1 MRYFIDN
8 GFIAA
13 DDPKDIAKFLL
24 TTDGLDKATIGEY
37 LGEGDEKNIAIMH
50 AFVDEME
57 FEETGFVDAMRRFYN
72 LSDYPGK
79 LRRLIDLC

>member
-1 MRYFIDN
+1 MEGVRQFNQKAKKGLRYFIDN

-37 LGEGDEKNIAIMH
+37 LGKVMKRTLLLCMH
-50 AFVDEME
+50 LSMKW
-57 FEETGFVDAMRRFYN
+57 N
-72 LSDYPGK
+72 LKKQGLSTQ
-79 LRRLIDLC
+79 